1 MLPTRD
7 SGCKVTTFLLNN
19 RKIAYLNSPLL
30 TLLTDYSMPMKGR
43 GLP

>member
-19 RKIAYLNSPLL
+19 RKIGRLNFRRL